1 MELNG
6 RPFNEILTDQQKMGK
21 ISAKYRLKFN
31 GMETESPCERFL
43 NGNLIQTSFEIV
55 QNILV

>member
-1 MELNG
+1 MESNG

-31 GMETESPCERFL
+31 RTDTESAWEQLL
-43 NGNLIQTSFEIV
+43 NGNLVQTSFKII
-55 QNILV
+55 QNVLV